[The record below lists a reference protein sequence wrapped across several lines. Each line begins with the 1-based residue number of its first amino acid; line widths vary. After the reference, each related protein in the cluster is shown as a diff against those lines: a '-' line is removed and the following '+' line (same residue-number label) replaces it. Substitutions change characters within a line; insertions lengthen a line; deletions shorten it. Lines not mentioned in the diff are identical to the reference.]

1 MKTQILLPEDTKV
14 AADILKSGGLVAIP
28 TETVY
33 GLAANALDKK
43 AVESIFKAK
52 GRPCDNPLIVHISQI
67 DEIYNIVKEF
77 SPIAKKLA
85 AAFWPGPLTMILKKS
100 DIIPQE
106 VSGGLD
112 SVAVRLPQHPIARR
126 IIKESGCPLA
136 APSANLSGS
145 PSPTKVEHVISDLY
159 GKIDAIVDAGTCGV
173 GLESTV
179 VSLCTDVPRLLR
191 PGAVTPE
198 QLREVLGKL
207 DVDVS
212 LVNPLKKNEKP
223 LSPGMKYKHY
233 APKVRVVI
241 IKGKKEQYINYIN
254 KIADKHVAALCYDED
269 IDYLH
274 VPSVSY
280 GKEDDL
286 NLQAEMLFD
295 SLRKV
300 DKLKDIDVVYARCPR
315 MDGIG
320 LAVYN
325 RLIRAAGFNVVEL

>member
-43 AVESIFKAK
+43 AVKNIFKAK
-52 GRPCDNPLIVHISQI
+52 GRPCDNPLIVHISQVN
-67 DEIYNIVKEF
+67 EIYNIVKEF
-77 SPIAKKLA
+77 PPIAQKLA
-85 AAFWPGPLTMILKKS
+85 AAFWPGPLTMILRKS
-100 DIIPQE
+100 NIVPNE

-112 SVAVRLPQHPIARR
+112 SVAVRLPAHPIAQK
-126 IIKESGCPLA
+126 IIKESGFPLA

-145 PSPTKVEHVISDLY
+145 PSPTKAEHVISDLY
-159 GKIDAIVDAGTCGV
+159 GRINAIVDAGACGV

-179 VSLCTDVPRLLR
+179 VSLCTDIPRLLR
-191 PGAVTPE
+191 PGAITPE
-198 QLREVLGKL
+198 QLREVLGEL
-207 DVDVS
+207 DVDSAV
-212 LVNPLKKNEKP
+212 VNKLKDNAKP

-233 APKVRVVI
+233 APGVRVVI
-241 IKGKKEQYINYIN
+241 IKGNKEQYIDYIN
-254 KIADKHVAALCYDED
+254 EISDKRVAALCFDED
-269 IDYLH
+269 VDCLN

-280 GKEDDL
+280 GKENDL

-295 SLRKV
+295 SLREI
-300 DKLKDIDVVYARCPR
+300 DKLDDIDIVYARCPR
-315 MDGIG
+315 MEGIG

-325 RLIRAAGFNVVEL
+325 RLIRAAGFNVIEL